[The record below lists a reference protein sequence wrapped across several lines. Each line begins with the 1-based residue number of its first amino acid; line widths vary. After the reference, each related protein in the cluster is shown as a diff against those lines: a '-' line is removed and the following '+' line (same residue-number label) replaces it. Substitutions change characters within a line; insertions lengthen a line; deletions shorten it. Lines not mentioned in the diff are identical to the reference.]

1 MVTTMTFLRTA
12 IYIAAWLLVTA
23 CTPQKEPEQNN
34 LYGNALTSLD
44 VGKQV
49 MPNQEIR
56 LPDDHLSHPK
66 YKVEWWYLTANL
78 FDQQGNQYPLQWTL
92 FRFSGTQSSSAWHD
106 NDQFMAHA
114 KLMTKST
121 NWFSEKFARGGVG
134 NAGVSILNDS
144 NKFSAFIDDWQWLS
158 SDIDLLPASL
168 SFDLTESVNVNLS
181 MSSSGPYVLNGN
193 NGYSVKQQ
201 DGGHASMYYSQPF
214 INISG
219 TLQLPEKVVEVSGK
233 GWFDHE
239 WSARLTDE
247 NTAGWDWFSLHLS
260 NNSKLMVFRVR
271 HTKLADSWFGTYI
284 SGNGQKI
291 HLDGQDI
298 QASARTFK
306 SIQGRQIP
314 LTWDIQVPKHNIQLN
329 ITAFKDDQW
338 NDALFS
344 YYEGAVTIQGSHTG
358 VGFMELTGY

>member
-1 MVTTMTFLRTA
+1 
-12 IYIAAWLLVTA
+12 
-23 CTPQKEPEQNN
+23 
-34 LYGNALTSLD
+34 
-44 VGKQV
+44 
-49 MPNQEIR
+49 
-56 LPDDHLSHPK
+56 
-66 YKVEWWYLTANL
+66 
-78 FDQQGNQYPLQWTL
+78 
-92 FRFSGTQSSSAWHD
+92 
-106 NDQFMAHA
+106 
-114 KLMTKST
+114 
-121 NWFSEKFARGGVG
+121 
-134 NAGVSILNDS
+134 
-144 NKFSAFIDDWQWLS
+144 
-158 SDIDLLPASL
+158 
-168 SFDLTESVNVNLS
+168 